1 MTPEVDTFART
12 HHAATHLLA
21 LAAAGHQVD
30 ELALEWA
37 RFIVR
42 ANPTTKRVAPAQGRI
57 AQAFEED
64 VPWNGLSFVELRE
77 RTRLSA
83 SSLSSGL
90 SEMHQA
96 KPPRMFV
103 VPVWRA
109 SRYFL
114 TEPGAAVRDKILL
127 EHALQKST
135 RERELTESKRLAR
148 KAKKEAKPPRPAP
161 APKPPKP
168 PKAAKP
174 VLDRRIWPEARNDP
188 PPKARKKNRPGP
200 ALVIKAKP
208 LGSKPI
214 FSSGEAFTPAHVK
227 VQVCPSPPDRFAVT
241 GPVIGGFLS
250 EWHSKRG
257 GKK

>member
-12 HHAATHLLA
+12 HHAAKHLLT
-21 LAAAGHQVD
+21 LADAGHQVD

-57 AQAFEED
+57 AQAFEAD
-64 VPWNGLSFVELRE
+64 VPWNGLTFVELRE

-90 SEMHQA
+90 AEMHQA
-96 KPPRMFV
+96 DPPRMFV
-103 VPVWRA
+103 VSIWRA

-114 TEPGAAVRDKILL
+114 AEPGAAVRDKILL
-127 EHALQKST
+127 EHALQKET
-135 RERELTESKRLAR
+135 RDREVVAAKRAAR
-148 KAKKEAKPPRPAP
+148 KAKKEAKAPPAP
-161 APKPPKP
+161 KPPKPPKP

-174 VLDRRIWPEARNDP
+174 VLERRIWPEARNDP
-188 PPKARKKNRPGP
+188 PPKARKKNRAGP

-214 FSSGEAFTPAHVK
+214 FSSGEAFVPAHVK

-241 GPVIGGFLS
+241 GPVVGGFLS